1 MKGMTQIN
9 RVMQLLGLARR
20 AGAVAPGT
28 EAVRQAIRGGHARL
42 VLFAA
47 DASQVQLDKIGRTLH
62 ERRIPKARLGDRGM
76 LGAAVGLAPL
86 SAIAVTSTP
95 LAEQVVAELGDL
107 LLDDSVAAEG

>member
-47 DASQVQLDKIGRTLH
+47 DASQV
-62 ERRIPKARLGDRGM
+62 
-76 LGAAVGLAPL
+76 
-86 SAIAVTSTP
+86 
-95 LAEQVVAELGDL
+95 
-107 LLDDSVAAEG
+107 